1 MSSRNSTLVKLKI
14 LVAYVVLLVLG
25 GAAAM
30 FILRYVD
37 QNQLDDRLQ
46 RQLKDRS
53 VMVNKMLYYLY
64 RTENDGMLLAT
75 GQKSG
80 TEKYEEDVR
89 TVYATL
95 DSLKR
100 LASDSVQ
107 KARIDSVSTLFAVK
121 GLSLKSLV
129 KDADLE
135 TYHKEVTSR
144 IESLMPDSNDLKRHI
159 VAETRTTVHRDTVL
173 TKHSTGSFGK
183 RLRNL
188 FRKSRVDSTIV
199 VTENRRTDSVHVSLS
214 DSINVVLGNLRDSV
228 MGVQSEMLGKQQ
240 ALWNRISADNYQI
253 NELIYR
259 IILDYEREESAS
271 LLKAIRQREQQ
282 RLQAMDILAA
292 VAICAI
298 VAVLFFVFIIWRDLG
313 RSNRYKRQLEEAN
326 EANEALLKSREKL
339 MLAITH
345 DFKAPLSSI
354 IGYTDLLD
362 RITGDK
368 RQKLYV
374 GNIKSSSQ
382 LLLGLVNGLLEF
394 YRLDSDK
401 EELKAVSFSP
411 SELFHTIYAT
421 FLPIAHGKG
430 IELKQDVAISDD
442 LEIESDP
449 LKLQQVVNNLLSN
462 AIKFTDNGS
471 VTLSAKVEDSVL
483 HFAVADTGRG
493 ISPLEQARLF
503 DMFVRLSSA
512 KGVQGFGLGL
522 SIVDR
527 TVRLLGGE
535 IRVESALGQ
544 GSCFKVDIPVELV
557 ATNENSAAEK
567 QSEENENRHKLGGRV
582 LLVDDD
588 GLQLS
593 FVSELCKNFGVEA
606 DTCQYP
612 EYVER
617 MINKGGYSLV
627 ITDIQMPGMDG
638 FQVLATVK
646 KSHPDLPVVAVTAR
660 DVDEDD
666 YRKSGFSGVLT
677 KPFKEREL
685 AAILSQF
692 LPEDVHGSEGE
703 ANCNDNPAV
712 RGIDAL
718 TAFAGDDKEA
728 CREILESFVTQTEQN
743 LQGLAKAVADGDR
756 QTQRA
761 LCHKML
767 PLFTMVGD
775 TELAAQLRRHEGDAA
790 EPVNEDDMAFIEKR
804 VGDIID
810 QAKTAL
816 NER

>member
-1 MSSRNSTLVKLKI
+1 MSSRNSTFVKLKI
-14 LVAYVVLLVLG
+14 LVAYAVLLVLG
-25 GAAAM
+25 GAAAI

-37 QNQLDDRLQ
+37 QNQLDDHLQ

-75 GQKSG
+75 GQKAG
-80 TEKYEEDVR
+80 TAKYEEDVR

-95 DSLKR
+95 DSLKQ

-107 KARIDSVSTLFAVK
+107 KARIDSVATLFAVK

-144 IESLMPDSNDLKRHI
+144 IESMMPDSNDLKRHI

-173 TKHSTGSFGK
+173 TKHSTGNFGK

-199 VTENRRTDSVHVSLS
+199 VTESRKTDSVHVSLS

-228 MGVQSEMLGKQQ
+228 MGVQSEMLGRQQ

-282 RLQAMDILAA
+282 RLQAMDVLAA

-313 RSNRYKRQLEEAN
+313 RSNRYKRQLEAAN

-401 EELKAVSFSP
+401 EELKSVAFSP

-430 IELKQDVAISDD
+430 IELKQDIAFADN

-462 AIKFTDNGS
+462 AIKFTDKGS
-471 VTLSAKVEDSVL
+471 VTLSAKVEDGVL

-557 ATNENSAAEK
+557 SAGNDTPAEK
-567 QSEENENRHKLGGRV
+567 QSEEEKGHKLGGRV

-588 GLQLS
+588 GLQLA

-606 DTCQYP
+606 DSCQYP

-666 YRKSGFSGVLT
+666 YRESGFSGVLT
-677 KPFKEREL
+677 KPFKEGEL
-685 AAILSQF
+685 AAVLSRF
-692 LPEDVHGSEGE
+692 LSEDVHGTTEGE
-703 ANCNDNPAV
+703 ANSNDNREA

-718 TAFAGDDKEA
+718 TVFAGDDKEA

-790 EPVNEDDMAFIEKR
+790 EPVSADDMAFIEKR
-804 VGDIID
+804 VSDIID
-810 QAKTAL
+810 QAKNAL